1 MKRLIWIGFL
11 VLLFSLPAYSQFWIH
26 FEWNAPMC
34 RECRWMEQTLHLSPW
49 AAKEYHKIIHKY
61 GRKIEHE
68 ALKDCRYWDHS
79 AQIIY
84 RLRMER
90 DRKLQRILSPR
101 QFELYVYY
109 IRETPQRIHDYI
121 GWYNNPHYP
130 NYHPTRNCYWYEDS
144 YWRGNWTYAQGNWVC
159 HFDAHGWYP
168 GKYSRPTP
176 PPPPHKPAPR
186 PPHHQPVRPE
196 KPVAPRP
203 PVGRPVPPAH
213 EGRPSG
219 RPEKPSKGPSYQQDK
234 DHKKDHPSKG
244 SSRYSGHK
252 DSSDSDRK
260 SGIRGVGRQ
269 A

>member
-1 MKRLIWIGFL
+1 MKRLAWIGFL
-11 VLLFSLPAYSQFWIH
+11 VLLFTLPAYSQFWIH
-26 FEWNAPMC
+26 FEWNAPGC
-34 RECRWMEQTLHLSPW
+34 QECRWMEQTLHMSPPV
-49 AAKEYHKIIHKY
+49 AQEYHKIIHKY
-61 GRKIEHE
+61 GRKIEQE

-121 GWYNNPHYP
+121 GWYDNPYYP
-130 NYHPTRNCYWYEDS
+130 DYRPTRNCYWYEDS
-144 YWRGNWTYAQGNWVC
+144 YWRGSWTYAQGHWVC

-186 PPHHQPVRPE
+186 PE

-203 PVGRPVPPAH
+203 PVGRPLPPSH
-213 EGRPSG
+213 EGRPSV
-219 RPEKPSKGPSYQQDK
+219 RPERPPKGPSYQQDK
-234 DHKKDHPSKG
+234 DHRKDHPSKG
-244 SSRYSGHK
+244 SGRNAGHK
-252 DSSDSDRK
+252 ESKSSDRK
-260 SGIRGVGRQ
+260 SGIRGVGRE

>member
-90 DRKLQRILSPR
+90 DRRLQRILSPR
-101 QFELYVYY
+101 QFELYVY
-109 IRETPQRIHDYI
+109 IL
-121 GWYNNPHYP
+121 
-130 NYHPTRNCYWYEDS
+130 
-144 YWRGNWTYAQGNWVC
+144 
-159 HFDAHGWYP
+159 
-168 GKYSRPTP
+168 
-176 PPPPHKPAPR
+176 
-186 PPHHQPVRPE
+186 
-196 KPVAPRP
+196 
-203 PVGRPVPPAH
+203 
-213 EGRPSG
+213 
-219 RPEKPSKGPSYQQDK
+219 
-234 DHKKDHPSKG
+234 
-244 SSRYSGHK
+244 YSGNSST
-252 DSSDSDRK
+252 DSRLY
-260 SGIRGVGRQ
+260 RLV
-269 A
+269 